1 MTSLSATAMPLPFV
15 YDLEG
20 HNSNATPSSSSEN
33 ISGDHTA
40 EEREVADIIIYLLH
54 HQGSDLRLRLGFPMW
69 RKKRK
74 RSVRNP
80 SSDLDNTPPSSH
92 SSSSAGKEMQSGVL
106 CWPPDASKEFLLP
119 DLNVSAEELL
129 TAADAEIRRRE
140 QQVYETAWRK
150 AAAADA
156 RRRRRQ
162 LLRLKGSVAADASLC
177 PRVRG

>member
-69 RKKRK
+69 SKKRK
-74 RSVRNP
+74 RS
-80 SSDLDNTPPSSH
+80 
-92 SSSSAGKEMQSGVL
+92 MQSGVL
-106 CWPPDASKEFLLP
+106 CWPSDASKEFLLP